1 MKKQHLRAAALLLAA
16 AMTAGG
22 GTTAFAAE
30 GAPTGPGLE
39 IEQGQQ
45 LPPSQPEGQGQTGS
59 GENQPDAQAPTEGNT
74 QTGDNGT
81 ASTAPNVTVSY
92 NQGVGTEVTSLSM
105 NLNNYNGIGGVSYR
119 SFVNNGGFI
128 WWNHDGKPT
137 GGTEASTYI
146 EAIEIVL
153 TGDAERD
160 FDVYYS
166 VTSSGQ
172 GKMGWAKNGEVAG
185 PSNLGEHLVS
195 VEVVLVPKG
204 QPGPASAAGRY
215 INELTNHIR
224 IGAEGSTMTN
234 ADGTP
239 YTGWVSYDHERFYF
253 KDGQSLSGWHYID
266 GMKFYFEPS
275 GRLVQDVD
283 SIIGKQSSYVIKV
296 NKTLNCSTV
305 YAKDGDNGYII
316 PVKAMLTS
324 VGDDTPIGTFKTPEK
339 YRWRLMVNDSYTQ
352 WATRITQG
360 FLFHSITYSEPDIN
374 KLNTEGY
381 NGLGVSRSLGC
392 VRLTCA
398 NSKWVYDNCPI
409 GTTVVIYED
418 PNVASPFDKPD
429 LIPVSDNQYWDPTD
443 PLIQR

>member
-1 MKKQHLRAAALLLAA
+1 MKKQHLRAAAFLLAA
-16 AMTAGG
+16 AMTVGG
-22 GTTAFAAE
+22 GTTAFAAQD
-30 GAPTGPGLE
+30 APTGPGLE
-39 IEQGQQ
+39 IEQGQP
-45 LPPSQPEGQGQTGS
+45 LPPSQPENPEQTG
-59 GENQPDAQAPTEGNT
+59 GTGQPDAQAPAEGNT
-74 QTGDNGT
+74 QTGESET
-81 ASTAPNVTVSY
+81 VSTAPHVSVSY

-160 FDVYYS
+160 YDVYYS

-185 PSNLGEHLVS
+185 TSNLGEHLVS

-204 QPGPASAAGRY
+204 QPGPSSAAGRY
-215 INELTNHIR
+215 INELTNRIR

-234 ADGTP
+234 GDGTP

-283 SIIGKQSSYVIKV
+283 HLIGKQGSYVLKV

-360 FLFHSITYSEPDIN
+360 FLFHSITYSEPNIN

-392 VRLTCA
+392 VRLTCE

-409 GTTVVIYED
+409 GTSVVIYED